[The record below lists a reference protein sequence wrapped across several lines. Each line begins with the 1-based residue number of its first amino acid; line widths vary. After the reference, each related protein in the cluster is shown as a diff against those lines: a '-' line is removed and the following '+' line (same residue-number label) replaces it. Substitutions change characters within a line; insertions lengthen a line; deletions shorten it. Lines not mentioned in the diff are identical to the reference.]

1 MCYFSHSP
9 KTCTISLIGDFKVPR
24 HVRACCDEL
33 GTEPRAI
40 SAFCCLILCRF
51 CFICF
56 SSAETPPHPPL
67 ITTIFWPPKAKRFF
81 FFFFYRFLFILSIT
95 LTISSANYIII
106 SIMFLACFLLSLA
119 CLVLSPAPA
128 QSRTLGVT
136 SPLLCVRNVSLLW
149 DRSQNKCLHFIYCFN
164 FMCHA
169 PHNTLPLYSLS
180 QCSETANV
188 GSEVVG
194 HRFKMHLV
202 SGSFFSLSL

>member
-9 KTCTISLIGDFKVPR
+9 KTCTISLIGVFKVPR

-40 SAFCCLILCRF
+40 SAFSCLILCGF

-67 ITTIFWPPKAKRFF
+67 ITTIFWQQKLKD
-81 FFFFYRFLFILSIT
+81 FYLQESEMYSFVILSIT
-95 LTISSANYIII
+95 LTTSSANYIII
-106 SIMFLACFLLSLA
+106 SIIFLACFLLH
-119 CLVLSPAPA
+119 VLFCHLHQHM
-128 QSRTLGVT
+128 QSCTLRVT
-136 SPLLCVRNVSLLW
+136 SPLLRVRNVSLLW
-149 DRSQNKCLHFIYCFN
+149 DRSQNKCLHFIYCFS
-164 FMCHA
+164 FMCRA

-194 HRFKMHLV
+194 HRLKIHPV